1 MVGRSL
7 LGVCNTETHCSVPLA
22 PSCGISSGSLSLWM
36 ARHFQTRQVANH
48 GTSQHALALQTV
60 LQVHVAS
67 HCVLMLYTIC
77 IKLSMLAAL
86 APSHTRLA
94 LPLTCLLSSDDLHRQ
109 QCSCQKLC
117 FCRYD
122 TYLFFGAN
130 KQKEMSYVAHLG
142 AVSKVFDKL
151 DILSGKKTHA
161 MRGSGARDSSDSG

>member
-77 IKLSMLAAL
+77 KSSASSCQCWLHL
-86 APSHTRLA
+86 H
-94 LPLTCLLSSDDLHRQ
+94 PLILDLHYLLLACCQ
-109 QCSCQKLC
+109 VMIFIDSNVPVKSSASVGTIPICSLEQTSRRRCPML
-117 FCRYD
+117 
-122 TYLFFGAN
+122 
-130 KQKEMSYVAHLG
+130 H
-142 AVSKVFDKL
+142 
-151 DILSGKKTHA
+151 I
-161 MRGSGARDSSDSG
+161 